1 MVPYSYITSAGP
13 EDDTSFIEVNAL
25 RLRKLLTSFL
35 LHVEV
40 DEQWYIAAYDDVRE
54 AVRSGNMRSGREHY
68 VTAGYFEDR
77 WPRPIEVDEAWYLNA
92 YPDVAE
98 AIRAGKFWT
107 AQHHFQIEGFR
118 EGRQARSEW
127 SLLADGPSR
136 KAVLR
141 TVGASAG

>member
-1 MVPYSYITSAGP
+1 MVPYSFLTSAGS
-13 EDDTSFIEVNAL
+13 EDDTSFIEVNAA

-35 LHVEV
+35 LAVEV
-40 DEQWYIAAYDDVRE
+40 DEPWYISAYADVRD
-54 AVRSGNMRSGREHY
+54 AVRSGDMRSAREHY

-107 AQHHFQIEGFR
+107 PQHHFQIEGFR
-118 EGRQARSEW
+118 EGRLARADW

-136 KAVLR
+136 KSALRAV
-141 TVGASAG
+141 

>member
-1 MVPYSYITSAGP
+1 MVPYSFLTSAGSE
-13 EDDTSFIEVNAL
+13 EDARFIEVNAG

-35 LHVEV
+35 LAVEV
-40 DEQWYIAAYDDVRE
+40 DEQWYLASYDDVRE
-54 AVRSGNMRSGREHY
+54 AVRAGDMRSGREHY

-77 WPRPIEVDEAWYLNA
+77 WPRLIEVDEAWYLNA

-107 AQHHFQIEGFR
+107 PQHHFQIEGFR
-118 EGRQARSEW
+118 EGRLARSDW

-136 KAVLR
+136 KSVLR
-141 TVGASAG
+141 AV